1 MSALDGRIRALARE
15 EAQSLFLTPE
25 QIEQAKA
32 SGIIATGEQPDRV
45 AELEKQ
51 LAELTARVDKLEK
64 APQRAATAKRTSA

>member
-1 MSALDGRIRALARE
+1 MSALDGRIRA
-15 EAQSLFLTPE
+15 
-25 QIEQAKA
+25 
-32 SGIIATGEQPDRV
+32 IATEVAAGLANGLPSADGGTDRV